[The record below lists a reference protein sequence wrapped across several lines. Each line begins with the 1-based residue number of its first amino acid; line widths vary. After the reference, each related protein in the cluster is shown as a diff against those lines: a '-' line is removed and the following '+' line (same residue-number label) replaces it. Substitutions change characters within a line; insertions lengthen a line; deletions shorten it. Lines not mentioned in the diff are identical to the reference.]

1 MTEGIFQALVGGAV
15 LGILAA
21 AMIFFIRVARLAK
34 DKVVENKEQ
43 IIDATAKAV
52 TTAGGVAANAYHSMA
67 KRLSD
72 DDSSMDEKYFEAA
85 YEEFKNGDIRQSLWI
100 KELTLANQDEVLAEA
115 NYIKVRA
122 REIRD
127 SP

>member
-1 MTEGIFQALVGGAV
+1 MTEGMFQAVVGGVAI
-15 LGILAA
+15 GILIGITLLIA
-21 AMIFFIRVARLAK
+21 RVARLAK

-43 IIDATAKAV
+43 IMGATAKAV
-52 TTAGGVAANAYHSMA
+52 TTAGDLAANAYQSMA

-72 DDSSMDEKYFEAA
+72 DDSSIDEEYFEAA
-85 YEEFKNGDIRQSLWI
+85 FEEYKNGDIRQSLWI

-115 NYIKVRA
+115 NYLKVRA

-127 SP
+127 SR